1 MKYSEKEIA
10 RQGRRLDTLEAAE
23 QSLIKSI
30 TAFRI
35 RECDYEDSDLYKAT
49 VQLELRLKKRIAE
62 VSSRLMYMK
71 QEAIKEEIA

>member
-10 RQGRRLDTLEAAE
+10 RQGRRLQTLEDSERA
-23 QSLIKSI
+23 LINAI
-30 TAFRI
+30 TVFRT